1 MRISEENLR
10 RIERHNYE
18 ILDAENT
25 IKFKAWAKEMVTKF
39 YENQLKRLEE
49 HLDNEL
55 IVKMVTPV
63 NSGEIGIRIQPSLRT
78 EYVPTAVKIEA
89 KAGYYKLHAPLDLS
103 PDQIKEVD
111 NYNLQSIAARQ
122 EVNRRFKEVVERLK
136 TAGKEYKN
144 LAQIEAEDNVIS
156 IPEYMLEDEA
166 RRKAKQKLRRN
177 INKSSQDIGDSLESS
192 KELAKEIQGVS
203 ETAID
208 LVNRRCLMFKLRNGG
223 E

>member
-1 MRISEENLR
+1 M
-10 RIERHNYE
+10 
-18 ILDAENT
+18 
-25 IKFKAWAKEMVTKF
+25 
-39 YENQLKRLEE
+39 
-49 HLDNEL
+49 
-55 IVKMVTPV
+55 
-63 NSGEIGIRIQPSLRT
+63 
-78 EYVPTAVKIEA
+78 
-89 KAGYYKLHAPLDLS
+89 DLS
-103 PDQIKEVD
+103 PDQIKEVE
-111 NYNLQSIAARQ
+111 NYNLQSRAARQ
-122 EVNRRFKEVVERLK
+122 EVSRRFKEVVERLK
-136 TAGKEYKN
+136 TAEKEYKN

-192 KELAKEIQGVS
+192 KELAKEIQGVG